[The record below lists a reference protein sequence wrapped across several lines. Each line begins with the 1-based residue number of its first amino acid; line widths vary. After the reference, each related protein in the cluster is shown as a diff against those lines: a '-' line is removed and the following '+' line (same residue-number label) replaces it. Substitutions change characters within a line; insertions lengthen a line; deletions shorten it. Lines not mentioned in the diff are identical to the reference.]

1 MTPLVSVRWLRE
13 RLGTPPLR
21 VVDATYYLP
30 NEAKDAAALFAAGH
44 IPGAGFFDIDAV
56 ADTSSGLPHMLPS
69 AEMFAD
75 AVGGLGIGN
84 ASQVVVYDQRGV
96 FSSARLWWMFQV
108 FGHDAVAVLD
118 GGLPAWRE
126 AGGEIE
132 TGPMHPVKANF
143 TAGFRPHLVRGLAE
157 MRANADSRRELV
169 LDARAAGRFDGS
181 VPEPRPGMRSGHI
194 PGARSLPF
202 TALLENQH
210 FLPPAQLAEKFAA
223 AGITPGTPVVTSCGS
238 GVTAAVLTLGMVLAG
253 LPQGS
258 LYDGSWSEWG
268 ARADTPVEV

>member
-1 MTPLVSVRWLRE
+1 MTPLVSVSWLRE
-13 RLGTPPLR
+13 RLGTPQLR

-56 ADTSSGLPHMLPS
+56 AETSSGLPHMLPS
-69 AEMFAD
+69 PEVFAA
-75 AVGGLGIGN
+75 AVGALGIGN

-126 AGGEIE
+126 AGSPLE
-132 TGPMHPVKANF
+132 TGPATSVPARF
-143 TAGFRPHLVRGLAE
+143 TVDFRPHLVRSLAQ
-157 MRANADSRRELV
+157 MRDNVEHRRELV

-210 FLPPAQLAEKFAA
+210 FLPPAQLAETFAA
-223 AGITPGTPVVTSCGS
+223 AGVTPGTPVVTSCGS

-253 LPQGS
+253 LQQGS